1 MLYKVSELDHFLLPF
16 LGKILCFFATT
27 HCPTGRNISS
37 KVPRLYYFRFAWKNS
52 THLEVVETYQTP
64 HWHNV
69 SVVLRVKFDVAIE
82 LETKSRMS
90 KLYGIVTWFNIS
102 ITIEYVCF
110 FTSMVK
116 QVLLLFMALCCM
128 FEEPVTSE
136 ILPPRWGGMGM
147 TWGGLQLVGSKLK
160 TCLIYAPIWVANK
173 RFFAVVKWNVNLCI
187 CMKYMKDIRSHWMS
201 LECFFYDVNVKNG
214 NYSVHV
220 KTLSTLSLF
229 GSFLRVKPSDKR
241 ALLPCRRG
249 CQAARFHWRRKS
261 GEDLVLRDVF
271 DDVNTD
277 SARGVWVDRIPAFG
291 VSQGDE
297 IFADKGYLESKQLMV
312 VSYMFLLLIFAD
324 RVP

>member
-1 MLYKVSELDHFLLPF
+1 M
-16 LGKILCFFATT
+16 
-27 HCPTGRNISS
+27 
-37 KVPRLYYFRFAWKNS
+37 
-52 THLEVVETYQTP
+52 
-64 HWHNV
+64 
-69 SVVLRVKFDVAIE
+69 
-82 LETKSRMS
+82 
-90 KLYGIVTWFNIS
+90 
-102 ITIEYVCF
+102 
-110 FTSMVK
+110 
-116 QVLLLFMALCCM
+116 
-128 FEEPVTSE
+128 
-136 ILPPRWGGMGM
+136 
-147 TWGGLQLVGSKLK
+147 
-160 TCLIYAPIWVANK
+160 ANK

-201 LECFFYDVNVKNG
+201 LERFFYDVNVKNC
-214 NYSVHV
+214 NYPVHV
-220 KTLSTLSLF
+220 ITLSPF

-277 SARGVWVDRIPAFG
+277 SARGVWVDRIPALG